1 MKLRYVSLCA
11 AVCLFAVISVSAQ
24 DAAKVDPKHY
34 KVEAENAQVRVLRI
48 HYGPHDK
55 SVMHSHPESVIVAL
69 TDGKVRM
76 HLPDGKTQD
85 TELKKGQTQLLP
97 ASVHDPENLGDQP
110 FELIQIELKSPKAAA
125 MGAKKKE
132 AMKQ

>member
-1 MKLRYVSLCA
+1 MKLRYLSLCA
-11 AVCLFAVISVSAQ
+11 AVCLFAAISVTAQ

-48 HYGPHDK
+48 HYGPHEK
-55 SVMHSHPESVIVAL
+55 SMMHSHPSSVIVAL

-85 TELKKGQTQLLP
+85 TTLTKGQTQLLP
-97 ASVHDPENLGDQP
+97 ASVHDPENLSDAP
-110 FELIQIELKSPKAAA
+110 FELIQIELKSPKAAS
-125 MGAKKKE
+125 MTKKE
-132 AMKQ
+132 TKP

>member
-1 MKLRYVSLCA
+1 MKLRYLSLCA
-11 AVCLFAVISVSAQ
+11 AVCLFAAISVSAQ

-34 KVEAENAQVRVLRI
+34 KVEADNAQARVLRI
-48 HYGPHDK
+48 HYGPHEK
-55 SVMHSHPESVIVAL
+55 SVMHSHPASVIVAL

-97 ASVHDPENLGDQP
+97 PSVHNPENLSDQP
-110 FELIQIELKSPKAAA
+110 FELIQIELKSPKGAGMA
-125 MGAKKKE
+125 GAKKAAKP
-132 AMKQ
+132 